1 MGRCIQAVARAIQA
15 YQPAEEMLRPVGAQ
29 QRHPVARRQPLA
41 PGTILLKNKPASVV
55 AASRVSEIKNG
66 RLAMIGVMSVFAEH
80 FIPGSV
86 PLLKNM
92 V

>member
-1 MGRCIQAVARAIQA
+1 MARA
-15 YQPAEEMLRPVGAQ
+15 R
-29 QRHPVARRQPLA
+29 ARRRLPGKITVFGIGEGGSGRQPLA